1 MKKTRVHGEI
11 RDKFVIED
19 TSSGLL
25 VMETER
31 GRQSPAIFNSKED
44 AERYLEAFDLDEE
57 DKKEIIIKS
66 TDISFFNQGGI
77 LVTFE

>member
-11 RDKFVIED
+11 RDKFVIEN

-25 VMETER
+25 VMETEQ
-31 GRQSPAIFNSKED
+31 GRQYPAIFDSKED
-44 AERYLEAFDLDEE
+44 AERYLETFDLDEE